1 MTEPADYLA
10 AVETSLLVSEIIA
23 DYTLII
29 ARANT
34 DDGYLRI
41 RATLNNGDFLEMAE
55 YFLVLEDEIITED
68 YRYQWMDNTQTVLR
82 RRWDNT
88 PHHPELDGFPHHC
101 HIVREDSV
109 VPGEPLSI
117 LELLELLE
125 AELRI

>member
-10 AVETSLLVSEIIA
+10 AVETLLLVSEIIA
-23 DYTLII
+23 DYTLVT

-41 RATLNNGDFLEMAE
+41 RATLSNGDFLEMAE

-68 YRYQWMDNTQTVLR
+68 YRYQWMDSTQTVLR

-88 PHHPELDGFPHHC
+88 PQHPELDGFPHHC
-101 HIVREDSV
+101 HIVREDRV
-109 VPGEPLSI
+109 VPIEPLSI
-117 LELLELLE
+117 LELFELLE
-125 AELRI
+125 AELEI

>member
-68 YRYQWMDNTQTVLR
+68 YRYQWMNNTQTVLR